1 MSLLKTKTAKLKSDL
16 TDRNR
21 DLTINKERA
30 AATVALVQSLQRK
43 SAEER
48 DGYVTEIKDARQRQE
63 DCDTEI
69 EKIDELKKKERKIL
83 IYNTILGISEWYQT
97 DGQYT
102 AQYKTVSCTT
112 EELIENA

>member
-1 MSLLKTKTAKLKSDL
+1 MQLSAADRRDVIEDILDIQVFSQMNSLLKTKTAKLKSDL
-16 TDRNR
+16 TDLNR

-48 DGYVTEIKDARQRQE
+48 DGYITEIKDARQRQE

-69 EKIDELKKKERKIL
+69 EKIDDRIAE
-83 IYNTILGISEWYQT
+83 
-97 DGQYT
+97 
-102 AQYKTVSCTT
+102 
-112 EELIENA
+112 